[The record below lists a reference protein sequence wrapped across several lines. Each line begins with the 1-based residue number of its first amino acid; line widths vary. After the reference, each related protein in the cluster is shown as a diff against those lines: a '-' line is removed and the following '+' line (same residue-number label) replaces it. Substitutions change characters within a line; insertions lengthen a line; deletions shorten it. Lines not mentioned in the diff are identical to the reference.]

1 MKEANPSGGSGDEPP
16 SSNLL
21 LKEEI
26 SSRTPKRTTG
36 SYPAEESGFFSIETI
51 ADIEKC
57 QLLFEE
63 FSQKKNLF
71 DTWEFR
77 YSFYKAYKFKPHF
90 LLLRKGNENLALLPL
105 WYDEDKK
112 MYTWFGS
119 DWQEEVSFFAKD
131 LNLMPILLSAAPTP
145 LFLNAISKESLGSL
159 EEKIVFAEDS
169 SKFILNL
176 NGFKNHEDFLMTM
189 KKSRRHDLRK
199 DRRRIESQNPE
210 IIINNFSDI
219 DQLIALSKKRLNER
233 GKKADWEDPRRIE
246 TFKEVIRQGGK
257 SYQVRMIT
265 IKING
270 VAAGVDL
277 VCLYND
283 TYFAVKCGY
292 DVKNFSGIGNFM
304 NIFEIDD
311 AIRLGMKKIDLL
323 QNNYEWKDR
332 WFQSVPL
339 VKYEK

>member
-1 MKEANPSGGSGDEPP
+1 MKEADPLGGNGDEPP
-16 SSNLL
+16 SSTLL
-21 LKEEI
+21 LKEKTSLRI
-26 SSRTPKRTTG
+26 PKKTTSSCSVKK
-36 SYPAEESGFFSIETI
+36 SDVFVIETI
-51 ADIEKC
+51 VDIEKC
-57 QLLFEE
+57 QFLFQE

-112 MYTWFGS
+112 MHTWFGS

-131 LNLMPILLSAAPTP
+131 LNLIPMLLSAAPTP
-145 LFLNAISKESLGSL
+145 LFLNAISKESLGL
-159 EEKIVFAEDS
+159 LAEKIAFTEDS

-176 NGFKNHEDFLMTM
+176 NGFNNHEDFLMTI

-219 DQLIALSKKRLNER
+219 DQLIALSKKRFNEK
-233 GKKADWEDPRRIE
+233 GKKTDWEDPRRIE
-246 TFKEVIRQGGK
+246 TFREIIRQGGK

-270 VAAGVDL
+270 VTAGVDL
-277 VCLYND
+277 ICLYND
-283 TYFAVKCGY
+283 TYFAIKCGY

-323 QNNYEWKDR
+323 QNNYEWKNR